1 MRRAHC
7 CECHAHIAVTCIPH
21 RPCYH
26 PAVTHSAPAVTCST
40 PAVTC
45 SAPAVTCSA
54 PAIIIRSHPWHGH
67 HLPTFSSL
75 PPASPAMCMY
85 EVQSNA
91 LQIHTCCAPPSL
103 RVPYPCV
110 PSPCVPSPC
119 VPSPCVPSPCVPS
132 PCVPSPCVPSLPVCP
147 LLVCP
152 LPVRPFPALLPLR
165 DMHGC
170 NLTSL
175 IPATVGC
182 LLSLKY
188 FLVNQNRLLG
198 SIPSTVSAL
207 QQLYMWD
214 VMDNLICCTVPS
226 FGGASE
232 LVHLCVGCGV
242 GVVWHG
248 CGIGVAWVWYSR
260 NLLSSVPDH
269 IGWLPKLEHVLVDG
283 NRHTHPNLSFP
294 LSPPPN
300 PPPHRISG
308 RYWSNNLLPSLP
320 TTWFLP
326 KLRDFDLSNNFIGGI
341 PATLFQQNPNLIN
354 L

>member
-1 MRRAHC
+1 
-7 CECHAHIAVTCIPH
+7 
-21 RPCYH
+21 
-26 PAVTHSAPAVTCST
+26 
-40 PAVTC
+40 
-45 SAPAVTCSA
+45 
-54 PAIIIRSHPWHGH
+54 
-67 HLPTFSSL
+67 
-75 PPASPAMCMY
+75 MY

-103 RVPYPCV
+103 RVP
-110 PSPCVPSPC
+110 SLCVPSPC

-182 LLSLKY
+182 LSSLKY

-242 GVVWHG
+242 GVVRHG
-248 CGIGVAWVWYSR
+248 CGIGVAWVWYSHLSR

-269 IGWLPKLEHVLVDG
+269 IGWLPKLEHVPVDG
-283 NRHTHPNLSFP
+283 NQLQHPIPTTFNNTNLT
-294 LSPPPN
+294 
-300 PPPHRISG
+300 II
-308 RYWSNNLLPSLP
+308 YWSNNLLPSLP

-326 KLRDFDLSNNFIGGI
+326 KLRDFVVSDCSLPPQELPSFPLSTDLANLDLSNNFIGGI
-341 PATLFQQNPNLIN
+341 PANLFQQNPNLIN